1 MIFVPGTRNSRLER
15 ANHLLTRFQ
24 ISGQVLDTGIFV
36 VESIHAS
43 PSITPN
49 DTLVMHDNHSFVS
62 LDGSKLRGVRNLHP
76 LNFRAVVQHL

>member
-1 MIFVPGTRNSRLER
+1 MVLLGSKFKPGTRNSRTTFVRE
-15 ANHLLTRFQ
+15 NG
-24 ISGQVLDTGIFV
+24 SKGIFV